1 MPVFDIATMG
11 SSLTAGNAV
20 SRSWHREL
28 RRSLVP
34 GKATSIRTYN
44 FGIGGAD
51 TNTGL
56 AIVSQVVALKP
67 RAVLIE
73 YSANDCQLSFSVM
86 RGKTIDLI
94 NALKV
99 GTPTTGIYLMVMNP
113 VVGSG
118 PSAVG
123 RPNLPTFHQMYRDLA
138 VSENVGLIDT
148 APAWAGV
155 TVAEIPDGIHP
166 LPNTN
171 LARLIPGIVASLS
184 PLIT

>member
-28 RRSLVP
+28 RRALVP
-34 GKATSIRTYN
+34 GRVSTVRTYN

-56 AIVSQVVALKP
+56 SIVNQVIALRPK
-67 RAVLIE
+67 AVLIE

-86 RGKTIDLI
+86 RAKTIDLI
-94 NALKV
+94 NALK
-99 GTPTTGIYLMVMNP
+99 TGAPNTAIYLMVMNP

-118 PSAVG
+118 VSAVG
-123 RPNLPTFHQMYRDLA
+123 RPNLPTFHQMYRDLS

-148 APAWAGV
+148 APAWLGV
-155 TVAEIPDGIHP
+155 TISEIPDGLHA
-166 LPNTN
+166 LPDTN
-171 LARLIPGIVASLS
+171 RARLIPGIVAALAPS
-184 PLIT
+184 II